1 MLAERFGNSF
11 QSRVKSFCN
20 LILKRS
26 KMKKILTLCF
36 VLCFSVSIFA
46 QIPVQTLVQISKAED
61 ELRFDKTLETFLKSK
76 NAKIRVRSALAAGRI
91 GNDAAI
97 PQLVSLLQTDKDDE
111 VRAMAAFALGEI
123 ESVKAAD
130 ALLQVLGNTKNDG
143 TLRAKAIEAAGKIAA
158 ANAKDEKSKEL
169 GKAIVAALEFEAR
182 RRSAPSLETIL
193 KGLTAVLRVRP
204 ENGNVVVAEFLTY
217 SDARIRADAGNTL
230 ARLRAKNANETL
242 RTMLQKDSDAVA
254 RANAARV
261 LGAAEDKDS
270 LGILLNAAVKDADS
284 RVRISA
290 IRALGNL
297 KEKRAAEKLIERGNF
312 IYSSLYG
319 VATFA
324 TKNGS
329 PSEKSELFEIATVLS
344 RLLANSNDEKAVA
357 FIKILRKLDNY
368 LSPETEIALAR
379 IAPKDYAETFS
390 SGAEAIFTEDWRT
403 ASAVFQG
410 LGEIAALEANEEN
423 NVMKSQTRLLLV
435 QLISVWLTHEQK
447 NGKTNLAIP
456 DLLRAFAA
464 FKSENTSGILRPI
477 LEIEKDI
484 FIRAAIA
491 EILGEQP
498 KSKEN
503 LKALQDAF
511 SFAFVSDKD
520 SNDAQLA
527 IIDALFKLD
536 KNEVIPTLFVAI
548 NSKDYL
554 VRKKAA
560 DILESDEIEKNE
572 LVKVMLERYKNSKR
586 NQVLPFSGGSKL
598 GQILN
603 KPADY
608 LRAVSRKN
616 GTVKAVFATEKGNF
630 TIELMPEDAPLTVD
644 NFIKL
649 AKANYFNGLQVH
661 RVVPNFVM
669 QDGDPRGDGNG
680 GPGWQIRCEVNMLEY
695 ERGAV
700 GMALSGKDTGGSQW
714 FATHSPQPH
723 LDGGYTVFGKVNES
737 EMKIVDNIVRG
748 DKILSVKI
756 IEQRAVGKK

>member
-1 MLAERFGNSF
+1 
-11 QSRVKSFCN
+11 
-20 LILKRS
+20 
-26 KMKKILTLCF
+26 MKKILILCL
-36 VLCFSVSIFA
+36 VLLFSVSISA

-61 ELRFDKTLETFLKSK
+61 ELRFDKTLEKLLK
-76 NAKIRVRSALAAGRI
+76 NANPKIRVRAELAAGRI
-91 GNDAAI
+91 GNDAAVLPLI
-97 PQLVSLLQTDKDDE
+97 SLIQTDKDDE
-111 VRAMAAFALGEI
+111 VRVMAAFALGEI
-123 ESVKAAD
+123 ESIKAAD
-130 ALLQVLGNTKNDG
+130 AILQVLGNLKNDE

-169 GKAIVAALEFEAR
+169 GKAIVAALEFENG
-182 RRSAPSLETIL
+182 RRSAPSSETIL

-204 ENGNVVVAEFLTY
+204 ENGDKIVAEFLTY
-217 SDARIRADAGNTL
+217 SDARIRSDAGNTL

-242 RTMLQKDSDAVA
+242 RTMLQKDSDAVV

-261 LGAAEDKDS
+261 LGAAEDKES
-270 LGILLNAAVKDADS
+270 LEILLNAAVKDSDS

-297 KEKRAAEKLIERGNF
+297 KEKRAAEKLIERGNVIF
-312 IYSSLYG
+312 SEIRQSSFQK
-319 VATFA
+319 T
-324 TKNGS
+324 S
-329 PSEKSELFEIATVLS
+329 PSEKSELFEITTVLS
-344 RLLANSNDEKAVA
+344 RLLVNSNDEKAVA

-410 LGEIAALEANEEN
+410 LGEIAALEANKEN
-423 NVMKSQTRLLLV
+423 DALKSQTRLLLV
-435 QLISVWLTHEQK
+435 QLISVWLTHEQRS
-447 NGKTNLAIP
+447 GKTSLAIP

-464 FKSENTSGILRPI
+464 FKSENTSSILRPI

-536 KNEVIPTLFVAI
+536 KNEIVPTLFVAI

-560 DILESDEIEKNE
+560 DILQNDEVEKNE

-608 LRAVSRKN
+608 LRAATRKN
-616 GTVKAVFATEKGNF
+616 GTVKAVFTAEKGNF

-649 AKANYFNGLQVH
+649 AKANYFNGLLVH

-714 FATHSPQPH
+714 FVTHSPQPH

-737 EMKIVDNIVRG
+737 DMKIVDSIVRG